1 MSSTEDRFPDTQRLP
16 GMSGYELA
24 QTLRAMPH
32 LASLRLVAITEY
44 GQTEDF
50 QRPLS
55 ALHRNLDC

>member
-1 MSSTEDRFPDTQRLP
+1 
-16 GMSGYELA
+16 MSGYELA

-32 LASLRLVAITEY
+32 LAGLRLVAITEY